1 MQNTDDCQERM
12 QALGRSRPLAFTTA
26 KSRLGHAETGA
37 GVLGMLHAWRQL
49 SQGTTHSITHLRS
62 VNPYVASTLEGSR
75 GAAALLPRCAALVS
89 GMPSEVPREA
99 APEESRRSNSAAYGL
114 GSLGRLKWVG
124 AAKSVV

>member
-75 GAAALLPRCAALVS
+75 GAAALLPRQPAPALTASRDVDELHAGVS
-89 GMPSEVPREA
+89 SFAFQVSSA
-99 APEESRRSNSAAYGL
+99 SAPETA
-114 GSLGRLKWVG
+114 
-124 AAKSVV
+124 